1 MSIIKL
7 TTMCEGGGIER
18 ERERENYLMG
28 VSTSMCVRR

>member
-18 ERERENYLMG
+18 ERENYLMG